1 MQNQLRI
8 GESLTEGGQS
18 LSLYL
23 GMNYNV
29 QANGSAMMV
38 THSTQKETEFEQR
51 KMMRHLVL
59 QKLSN
64 FSIPNTSF
72 LLHHQTPIIKFMK
85 QAHVELVISA
95 DLKAWGI
102 GNVLEVVVF

>member
-1 MQNQLRI
+1 M
-8 GESLTEGGQS
+8 GESLTGGGQS

-23 GMNYNV
+23 GMNCNV
-29 QANGSAMMV
+29 QANAIAMMV
-38 THSTQKETEFEQR
+38 THSTQKSEKR

-72 LLHHQTPIIKFMK
+72 LLHHQTPITKFM
-85 QAHVELVISA
+85 QQVHIELVISA
-95 DLKAWGI
+95 DLKA
-102 GNVLEVVVF
+102 